1 MELELDQDALSRW
14 FNEKWNHG
22 PCPVCG
28 TDLWTPLPRLGM
40 VPNLTPIAPDGTNV
54 VPVLLVSC
62 TNCGYLLAINALTAG
77 VIKDRDWSEE
87 LERYRPL
94 EPVEPVAPVVPIA
107 PVPETSR

>member
-1 MELELDQDALSRW
+1 MELDQDALSRW

-40 VPNLTPIAPDGTNV
+40 IPNLAALAPGATNV

-62 TNCGYLLAINALTAG
+62 TNCGYLLAFNALTAD
-77 VIKDRDWSEE
+77 VIKEPNWSEE

-94 EPVEPVAPVVPIA
+94 ESAAPAVPLT